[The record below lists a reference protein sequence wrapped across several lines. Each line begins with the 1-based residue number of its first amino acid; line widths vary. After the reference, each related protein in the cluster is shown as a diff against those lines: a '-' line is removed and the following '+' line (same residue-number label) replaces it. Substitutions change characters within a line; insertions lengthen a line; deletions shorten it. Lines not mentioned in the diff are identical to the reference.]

1 MIPCDHYSTVRLGKN
16 ECLEKTTTEMIHITI
31 ILVNRP
37 PTTFYPTDFR
47 FMVHIMDHMTHIMN
61 HLFGSGLKWT
71 VSDQSEGY
79 MGVKLDSPND

>member
-47 FMVHIMDHMTHIMN
+47 FMAILYGPYDPYYESSFWV
-61 HLFGSGLKWT
+61 GSQVDGLGPK
-71 VSDQSEGY
+71 
-79 MGVKLDSPND
+79 

>member
-37 PTTFYPTDFR
+37 PTTVSVVLHLNPLYGPYDSYD
-47 FMVHIMDHMTHIMN
+47 MSHM
-61 HLFGSGLKWT
+61 K
-71 VSDQSEGY
+71 
-79 MGVKLDSPND
+79 